1 MRPEIAKAETLS
13 TANAHSADIYGTS
26 EQNIMR
32 EQVLKDRYLIGK
44 EHGVREAKSKYGK
57 IQERAE
63 DVGVKYGSSSYSV
76 RTRLPWLTV
85 LFFLGLLVSSVIG
98 VFESLVSQLT
108 LIVCFQSLVL
118 GMAGNAGTQS
128 LALTIRLIAENGIDK
143 RKNRKLIFKEL
154 RTGFFTGIFLGIL
167 SFISIGAYVYFLKNE
182 SAAYAFS
189 VSGCVATALAVSVS
203 ISSLV
208 GTATPI
214 ILYRCGI
221 DPALASGP
229 LITTANDL
237 VAVVTYYGLA
247 AWLLVR

>member
-1 MRPEIAKAETLS
+1 MKFEIAKSETLS
-13 TANAHSADIYGTS
+13 TVNAHPADIYDTS

-32 EQVLKDRYLIGK
+32 EQAFKYRSFIGK
-44 EHGVREAKSKYGK
+44 EYGVRQKNKNEHN
-57 IQERAE
+57 IENV
-63 DVGVKYGSSSYSV
+63 DVENIRSTSYGVKA
-76 RTRLPWLTV
+76 RLPWLTI
-85 LFFLGLLVSSVIG
+85 LFFLGLLVSSIVGI
-98 VFESLVSQLT
+98 FESLVSQLA

-128 LALTIRLIAENGIDK
+128 LALTIRLIAENGINK

-221 DPALASGP
+221 DPAVASGP

>member
-1 MRPEIAKAETLS
+1 MI
-13 TANAHSADIYGTS
+13 G
-26 EQNIMR
+26 R
-32 EQVLKDRYLIGK
+32 EC
-44 EHGVREAKSKYGK
+44 GVRQAKSKAIK
-57 IQERAE
+57 NEERAE
-63 DVGVKYGSSSYSV
+63 SVRVKSSSYSSYSAK
-76 RTRLPWLTV
+76 TRLPWLTV
-85 LFFLGLLVSSVIG
+85 LFFLGLLVSSVVG
-98 VFESLVSQLT
+98 VFESLVSQLA

-143 RKNRKLIFKEL
+143 KKNLKLILREL

-167 SFISIGAYVYFLKNE
+167 SFVSIGAYVYFLKNE

-221 DPALASGP
+221 DPAVASGP

-247 AWLLVR
+247 AWLLTG